1 MSSPVEQVLSR
12 RASRPAAGVEAVSL
26 VAAVALHVLI
36 VALAFLLP
44 RFQPRPEPLEFVPVK
59 VIPAAALGVRR
70 PAPPRPKPAPPQPEK
85 AVQEPER
92 PDPEPEPEPAKPEP
106 VKPRPEPEKP
116 APKPVDQAPVLP
128 TKEPEKRPDRARPS
142 PATAPAT
149 PRKPVPEPPRPGPD
163 SKGGKGTTGKP
174 EDTGDQTG
182 RRGSATGNP
191 LGTTAFGSEI
201 AGLDNPDFTYGY
213 YIDQLLSRIDSNW
226 VRPAVGDTVRAVVSF
241 RIQRNGSITPPEIT
255 ESSGN
260 GAFDLAALRAVSNA
274 APFPPLPR
282 AYRHDS
288 LGVNLI
294 VR

>member
-1 MSSPVEQVLSR
+1 MSNPVEQVLSR
-12 RASRPAAGVEAVSL
+12 RAQRPTARLEAVSIG
-26 VAAVALHVLI
+26 AAVALHVLL
-36 VALAFLLP
+36 VAVAFLLP
-44 RFQPRPEPLEFVPVK
+44 RFQPRPEPLEFVPVQ

-92 PDPEPEPEPAKPEP
+92 PAPEPEPEPEP
-106 VKPRPEPEKP
+106 VKPKPAPEKP

-128 TKEPEKRPDRARPS
+128 TKEPEKRPDRTRPS
-142 PATAPAT
+142 PPAPAASS
-149 PRKPVPEPPRPGPD
+149 RKPVPESPRSGPD
-163 SKGGKGTTGKP
+163 SKAGKGTTGKP
-174 EDTGDQTG
+174 EDSGDQTG
-182 RRGSATGNP
+182 RRGSPTGNP
-191 LGTTAFGSEI
+191 LGTTSFGSEI

-213 YIDQLLSRIDSNW
+213 YIDQLLSRINSNW
-226 VRPAVGDTVRAVVSF
+226 VRPAVGDNVRAVVSF
-241 RIQRNGSITPPEIT
+241 RIQRNGSITPPEVT